1 MRSFNFVLALVLT
14 AIMSGCYSVSAR
26 YSFDSET
33 DFSALTS
40 YAWESVD
47 YDIFSTAASAEHYK
61 KSMDDLLAK
70 KGFSLNPENPDFLIV
85 TARVETYIE
94 KYRTLNG
101 NVQFPKAMLRVDF
114 ISSSSS
120 TILYEGAVDAYF
132 EASAT
137 QKVKNSTIDKGV
149 EALLLEF
156 PPGG

>member
-1 MRSFNFVLALVLT
+1 MRLINLALALLLA

-33 DFSALTS
+33 DFSEFTS
-40 YAWESVD
+40 YAWEPVEHA
-47 YDIFSTAASAEHYK
+47 IFSTSASAEHYK
-61 KSMDDLLAK
+61 KSMDDSLAK
-70 KGFSLNPENPDFLIV
+70 KGFRLNSENPDFVIV

-94 KYRTLNG
+94 KYRSLNG

-120 TILYEGAVDAYF
+120 TMLYEGAVDAYF
-132 EASAT
+132 DANSS
-137 QKVKNSTIDKGV
+137 QKVKNSTIDKAV